1 MLQYA
6 KYHLRLMYMKRRS
19 NVWEACKPPI
29 GCGPRA
35 SEHMLQS
42 MLVAS
47 DSNRKQ
53 LLTLTSANNIYI

>member
-6 KYHLRLMYMKRRS
+6 NYHLRLMYMYRRS

-35 SEHMLQS
+35 SEHMFQS
-42 MLVAS
+42 NLVAS
-47 DSNRKQ
+47 ASKRKQ
-53 LLTLTSANNIYI
+53 LLTLTSANNVYV